1 MTEAITALQK
11 GLRVLKLL
19 PGHALDG
26 LSNLQLAQASGF
38 SPSAVT
44 RILQVLIEEGL
55 AEKTESGR
63 FVPGMGLARLG
74 VRTLDE
80 LDKSQQ
86 RIDEMRARIAASI
99 HH

>member
-1 MTEAITALQK
+1 MAEISALLK

-19 PGHALDG
+19 PGHALNG
-26 LSNLQLAQASGF
+26 LSNQQIAEATNL

-44 RILQVLIEEGL
+44 RILQTLIEEGL
-55 AEKTESGR
+55 AEKTADGR

-74 VRTLDE
+74 VKTLNE
-80 LDKSQQ
+80 LDSSAQ

-99 HH
+99 NY